1 LTAEFLHLLLL
12 IIVANGA
19 PILIRVLLKDGFNVA
34 VDFGKCLPDSKRIF
48 GSSKTWR
55 GIIAALISTPVAAWL
70 LGHLP
75 ETGFLIAV
83 YAVLGDLLS
92 SFIKRRLAMAPSS
105 MALLLDQVPESLFPA
120 FMLMQEFN
128 LDIYS
133 VMLLVLIFV
142 IIELALSHV
151 LYQLG
156 IRNRPY

>member
-1 LTAEFLHLLLL
+1 MTTEFLHLLLL

-55 GIIAALISTPVAAWL
+55 GMIAALISTPVAAWL

-92 SFIKRRLAMAPSS
+92 SFIKPSTGNG
-105 MALLLDQVPESLFPA
+105 AEQ
-120 FMLMQEFN
+120 
-128 LDIYS
+128 YGT
-133 VMLLVLIFV
+133 FV
-142 IIELALSHV
+142 RSGTGVTFSCFYADA
-151 LYQLG
+151 
-156 IRNRPY
+156 